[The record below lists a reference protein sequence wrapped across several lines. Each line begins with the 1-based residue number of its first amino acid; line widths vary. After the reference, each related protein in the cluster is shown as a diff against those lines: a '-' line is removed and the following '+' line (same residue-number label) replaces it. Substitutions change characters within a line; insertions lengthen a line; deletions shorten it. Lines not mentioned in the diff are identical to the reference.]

1 MKKFSSESV
10 TKGHPDK
17 IADQISDALLD
28 AFLKGDPESKVAI
41 ETVVTK
47 QKVIILGEIKT
58 SFKLSSEQIKQ
69 IVKNVVK
76 DIGYDREKEN
86 FCYHNLSILNFLHE
100 QSIELSNIIGKG
112 AGDQG
117 LMFGYASNETSLFL
131 PLNFFLARSLSLK
144 LTEVRENKI
153 LPFLRPDGKT
163 QVTLVHDEK
172 NKPLYI
178 DSIVISAQH
187 EENITQ
193 NFLQKNILQHVINPV
208 IDPKLITDKT
218 NFYINPSGSFVI
230 GGPFAD
236 TGLTGRKIIQDAY
249 GGEIRHGGGCFSGKD
264 ASKVDRSGAYMARYL
279 AKNIVAAGLCDKCE
293 IQISYVI
300 AFDKPVSFFINT
312 FGTNKVS
319 EFLILKMIEEN
330 FDLTPRGIIKK
341 LNLKKP
347 LFRITSCEGH
357 FGRNDDLF
365 SWERIDQINLF
376 SQLLKKQ

>member
-58 SFKLSSEQIKQ
+58 SSKLSSKQIKQ

-100 QSIELSNIIGKG
+100 QSIELSNIIDKG

-163 QVTLVHDEK
+163 QVTLVYDEK

-178 DSIVISAQH
+178 DSIVISTQH

-319 EFLILKMIEEN
+319 EFLIFKMIEEN
-330 FDLTPRGIIKK
+330 FDLTPRSIIKK

-357 FGRNDDLF
+357 FGRNDDVF
-365 SWERIDQINLF
+365 PWERIDQINLF